1 MFARSG
7 YCESVHIKWYVYTH
21 IYVYSQFFLGV
32 YPDNCLR
39 EWSISRVDTVVVVV
53 LVLISSFALAS
64 TVPDGKP
71 QVTSAHNSSS
81 TSIYLNWKPPPKSSI
96 HGEFLGYRLA
106 YKPRDDTSPES
117 VQEIF
122 LRDPSIEVCVYIF
135 LFPTAVFFELTWII
149 WLFGRFNLRAML
161 FKACRRSRST
171 WFRSKC
177 LIRKDW
183 GQVPP

>member
-1 MFARSG
+1 MRALAT
-7 YCESVHIKWYVYTH
+7 EKVYTLNYMYTH
-21 IYVYSQFFLGV
+21 TYMCIPSSLWAYIRTIVYES
-32 YPDNCLR
+32 
-39 EWSISRVDTVVVVV
+39 ESISRVDTVVVVV

-122 LRDPSIEVCVYIF
+122 LRDPSIEVCVDIF
-135 LFPTAVFFELTWII
+135 LFPTAVFFELT
-149 WLFGRFNLRAML
+149 
-161 FKACRRSRST
+161 
-171 WFRSKC
+171 
-177 LIRKDW
+177 
-183 GQVPP
+183 